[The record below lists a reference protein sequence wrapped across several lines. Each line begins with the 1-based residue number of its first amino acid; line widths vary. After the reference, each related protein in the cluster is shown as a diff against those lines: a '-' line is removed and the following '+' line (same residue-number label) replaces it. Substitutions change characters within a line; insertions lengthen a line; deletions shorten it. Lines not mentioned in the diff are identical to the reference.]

1 MIAAKLKRYISFSGL
16 QGPAP
21 KTVFVLA
28 LMPLLLVVVQ
38 VATND
43 LGPDPAEALMHI
55 TGEWVLRLLVL
66 VLLAR
71 PASQW
76 GWPLLFRHRRM
87 LGLFVFFYATLHL
100 LVFAQVYIGWSG
112 VILVEELAERPYI
125 LVGAAAWILLAPLAI
140 TSTNAMRRRLKQRW
154 RQLHQLTY
162 AVAALGVLH
171 ILWLARSDLGT
182 PLLYGGLFAVLL
194 AWRLRVYLRRRN
206 RRESP

>member
-76 GWPLLFRHRRM
+76 GWP
-87 LGLFVFFYATLHL
+87 
-100 LVFAQVYIGWSG
+100 
-112 VILVEELAERPYI
+112 
-125 LVGAAAWILLAPLAI
+125 
-140 TSTNAMRRRLKQRW
+140 
-154 RQLHQLTY
+154 
-162 AVAALGVLH
+162 
-171 ILWLARSDLGT
+171 
-182 PLLYGGLFAVLL
+182 
-194 AWRLRVYLRRRN
+194 
-206 RRESP
+206 